1 MNLKSVTKGR
11 RDEEKT
17 PVMET
22 AIYIIRHR
30 KNSIFILKSLID
42 HYFENLEALQQ
53 CIITFPYMEERMKIC
68 V

>member
-1 MNLKSVTKGR
+1 MNLRSVTKGR
-11 RDEEKT
+11 RDEEKI
-17 PVMET
+17 PVMGT

-42 HYFENLEALQQ
+42 HNFENLEALQQ
-53 CIITFPYMEERMKIC
+53 CIITFPYVEERMKIC